1 MSPDFPVSHMK
12 HCASKQTSVFTVSC
26 FVTFCFGTLPTLL
39 SLLFNLNV
47 DIIGLFIFF
56 AELNIHSNNVCWKNT
71 KSVLVNIFSFCNVLI
86 IANYSLLN
94 KAFND
99 IGTVSFSFY
108 NISKFQIDSLTCKTC
123 FLRDPLTEN
132 CLHQFDLSFY

>member
-1 MSPDFPVSHMK
+1 M
-12 HCASKQTSVFTVSC
+12 
-26 FVTFCFGTLPTLL
+26 TFCFGTLPTLL